1 MVMINYTKVYQAVE
15 LQKDMNADIELFG
28 STTPQKLSQL
38 EHLIDNF
45 NSAEGDTFIALI
57 CN

>member
-1 MVMINYTKVYQAVE
+1 MINYTKVYQAVE